1 MSLSKIMAAP
11 MVEDLYGLAVR
22 EAPAS
27 GLFLEFG
34 VGSGRS
40 LRHLRRVIPL
50 QETIYGFD
58 SFDGLP
64 EPWRN
69 LPVGSFA
76 TSYRI
81 NLPNVVL
88 VEGLFAD
95 TVPRF
100 AKSKDGD
107 AVALMHVDCDLYSS
121 TRDVLTGLA
130 PLIVP
135 GTVMLFDELFG
146 YEGWEEHEYR
156 ALVESGVECEVLA
169 RWDAFRA
176 VVRVTR

>member
-1 MSLSKIMAAP
+1 MAAP
-11 MVEDLYGLAVR
+11 MVDDLYGLAVR
-22 EAPAS
+22 EAPTR
-27 GLFLEFG
+27 GLFAEFG
-34 VGSGRS
+34 VGCGRS
-40 LRHLRRVIPL
+40 LRHLRRLIPM

-69 LPVGSFA
+69 HPVGSFA

-81 NLPNVVL
+81 RLPNVVL
-88 VEGLFAD
+88 CEGLFAD

-100 AKSKDGD
+100 VKKQARES
-107 AVALMHVDCDLYSS
+107 VALMHVDCDLYSS
-121 TRDVLTGLA
+121 TRDVLTGLR

-135 GTVMLFDELFG
+135 GTVIIFDELFG

-156 ALVESGVECEVLA
+156 ALVESGVEYKVLA